1 MPKPYNAQL
10 LVLSDWMGTMK
21 QGKALSRQNRVLH
34 RETKN
39 ILCVTASSSTAKMFV
54 IARQQVLD
62 AYLLKI
68 EYISKAVLW

>member
-10 LVLSDWMGTMK
+10 LVLSDWMGKMK
-21 QGKALSRQNRVLH
+21 QGKALSRQSRVLH

-39 ILCVTASSSTAKMFV
+39 ILCITASPSTAMIFI

-62 AYLLKI
+62 AYLLDI
-68 EYISKAVLW
+68 E